1 MIGAP
6 HAGGSITSNGGDSS
20 PSGSVIVGRCPFE
33 AAGGRLCQKNA
44 DLMKPHCRQSQ
55 LLCQAKTSDEN
66 VGCALSEG
74 EGGNYRAIRPP
85 ASFGAAWRRPS
96 PEIYHPSG

>member
-20 PSGSVIVGRCPFE
+20 PSGSVIVRRRPFE
-33 AAGGRLCQKNA
+33 AACRRLCQKKA

-55 LLCQAKTSDEN
+55 LLCQAKRHRWRQ
-66 VGCALSEG
+66 GG
-74 EGGNYRAIRPP
+74 ELTKGGPLLITRELRSNTASLRRCRAAR
-85 ASFGAAWRRPS
+85 AFTRNL
-96 PEIYHPSG
+96 